1 MDIHD
6 PMEWEF
12 TEDWD
17 KRILTN
23 GDYVGFVY
31 LFQFEDGSTYIGS
44 KQMYKRVK
52 EVKKLKGDSVS
63 NNWGNYTSSSKIVN
77 QKIEDGEQYR
87 KVILYA
93 FPTMRETLLVESILI
108 LHEMLKPNCL
118 NLAMVT
124 KIRVPKAKDKK
135 SLLGIVQE
143 LLEMLR

>member
-63 NNWGNYTSSSKIVN
+63 NNWENYTSSSKIVN

>member
-1 MDIHD
+1 MDIQN
-6 PMEWEF
+6 PLEWEF

-17 KRILTN
+17 KHTLTN

-31 LFQFEDGSTYIGS
+31 QFQFEDGSTYIGS

-52 EVKKLKGDSVS
+52 EVKKLKVDSVS
-63 NNWGNYTSSSKIVN
+63 NNWENYTSSSKIVN
-77 QKIEDGEQYR
+77 QKIEDGDQYR

-93 FPTMRETLLVESILI
+93 FSTMRETLLVESILI

-124 KIRVPKAKDKK
+124 KIRAPNTKDKK

>member
-63 NNWGNYTSSSKIVN
+63 NNWENYTSSSKIVN

-124 KIRVPKAKDKK
+124 KIRVPNAKDKK

>member
-1 MDIHD
+1 MDIHC
-6 PMEWEF
+6 PTEWEF

-17 KRILTN
+17 ERTLTN

-31 LFQFEDGSTYIGS
+31 LFQFEDGCTYIGS

-52 EVKKLKGDSVS
+52 EVKRLKVDSVG
-63 NNWGNYTSSSKIVN
+63 NGWENYTSSSKIVN

-87 KVILYA
+87 KIILYA

-118 NLAMVT
+118 NLAMMT
-124 KIRVPKAKDKK
+124 KIRAPNVKDKK
-135 SLLGIVQE
+135 HLLGIVQE
-143 LLEMLR
+143 LLEILR

>member
-1 MDIHD
+1 
-6 PMEWEF
+6 MEWEF

-63 NNWGNYTSSSKIVN
+63 NNWENYTSSSKIVN

-124 KIRVPKAKDKK
+124 KIRVPNAKDKK

>member
-1 MDIHD
+1 MDIQN

-17 KRILTN
+17 KRTLTN

-31 LFQFEDGSTYIGS
+31 QFQFEDGSTYIGS

-52 EVKKLKGDSVS
+52 EVKKLKEDSVT
-63 NNWGNYTSSSKIVN
+63 NHWEHYTSSSKIVN
-77 QKIEDGEQYR
+77 QKIEDGYQYR

-108 LHEMLKPNCL
+108 LHEILKPNCL
-118 NLAMVT
+118 NLAIVT
-124 KIRVPKAKDKK
+124 KIRAPNAKEKKA
-135 SLLGIVQE
+135 LLGIVQE
-143 LLEMLR
+143 LLERLR